1 MKNNMFNLCGNSVAQ
16 IGFYLMQ
23 IDETQFTNTETHR
36 DIINFM
42 SQMALYLNDI
52 VNKKHTITAEATVGA
67 TADDGTYLTRKEVI
81 EKYHPVITAY
91 GISQA
96 INKHELVFTKIGN
109 KYFFK
114 TEDLDKWINNQKV
127 KNKPTYIAAKLV

>member
-1 MKNNMFNLCGNSVAQ
+1 MNNMFNLCGSSIAQ

-23 IDETQFTNTETHR
+23 IDETQFTNTETHK

-42 SQMALYLNDI
+42 SQMSLYLNDI